1 VKNVT
6 EKSARRLWHYAIT
19 NYIKLPQEI
28 EKMNVGWKGNLGI
41 LRKYKHGK
49 RQVFDMA
56 QRDKKN
62 LNIYFGVTE
71 DGLHGPW
78 RELAGLEGDE

>member
-1 VKNVT
+1 MT

-19 NYIKLPQEI
+19 NYVKLPKEI
-28 EKMNVGWKGNLGI
+28 EKMGVEWKGKLGI

-49 RQVFDMA
+49 RQVFDMV
-56 QRDKKN
+56 QRDKKDPN
-62 LNIYFGVTE
+62 FYFGVTE

-78 RELAGLEGDE
+78 RELAGVEGDE